1 MHLIRFIFPKT
12 IPVLIGYFV
21 LGTAYGVLM
30 EQEGFSL
37 FFTFLTSLLFF
48 AGSAQYIAI
57 GFLAA
62 GINPLYAFIAFFILN
77 ARHLFYAMSM
87 IKPYRNITSFWKRQY
102 AIFSLTDEAFSI
114 LHDIDIPNTLKK
126 DNVYVGLSFMQHIYW
141 VIFGVI
147 GHIFGQMMT
156 FNTNGL
162 DFVLTALFLVIFINQ
177 WNKSKTHRPALL
189 GLVAALVALVLIGPE
204 RFLTLAMLLIVL
216 TLLVFKDTFKEGIR

>member
-1 MHLIRFIFPKT
+1 MQLIRFIFPKT

-37 FFTFLTSLLFF
+37 FFTFLSSLLFF

-62 GINPLYAFIAFFILN
+62 GINPLYAFIAFFMIN

-87 IKPYRNITSFWKRQY
+87 MKPYRSMTSFWKRQY

-114 LHDIDIPNTLKK
+114 LHDIEIPQDINK
-126 DNVYVGLSFMQHIYW
+126 DNVYVGLSLMQQSYW

-147 GHIFGQMMT
+147 GHVFGQMMT
-156 FNTNGL
+156 LNTKGL
-162 DFVLTALFLVIFINQ
+162 DFVLTALFLVIFIDQ
-177 WNKSKTHRPALL
+177 WKKSTSHLPALL
-189 GLVAALVALVLIGPE
+189 GLVAASVSLVFIGPDS
-204 RFLTLAMLLIVL
+204 FLILAMALIVI
-216 TLLVFKDTFKEGIR
+216 TLLVFKDKLKEVIR